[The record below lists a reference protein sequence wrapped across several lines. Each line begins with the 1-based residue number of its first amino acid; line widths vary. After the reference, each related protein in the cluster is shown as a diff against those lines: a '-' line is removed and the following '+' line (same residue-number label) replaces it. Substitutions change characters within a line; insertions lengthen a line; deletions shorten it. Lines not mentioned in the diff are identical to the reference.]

1 MCEAVS
7 KYFLKSQSF
16 LLRLTGHSKDS
27 MRVSKSMISNLNTST
42 KQMNEIERENLIYS
56 HMDNQNYQEAMKVA
70 EEGNGS
76 LLIGTKKL

>member
-1 MCEAVS
+1 
-7 KYFLKSQSF
+7 
-16 LLRLTGHSKDS
+16 
-27 MRVSKSMISNLNTST
+27 MISNLNTST